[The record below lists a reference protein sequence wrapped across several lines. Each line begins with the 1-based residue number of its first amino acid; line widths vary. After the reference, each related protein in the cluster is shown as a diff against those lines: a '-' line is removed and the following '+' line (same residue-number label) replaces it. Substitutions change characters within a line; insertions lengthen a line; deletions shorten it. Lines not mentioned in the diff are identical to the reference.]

1 MGVCEF
7 GSVGESRG
15 GGGRRADIH
24 RIAILNQFICTAHE
38 IVK

>member
-15 GGGRRADIH
+15 GGRRADIH
-24 RIAILNQFICTAHE
+24 RIAILNQLICTAHE